1 MPKTLAP
8 GLLEEMVARLVA
20 EFQPEQIYLFGS
32 RAWGTPNEDS
42 DVDLLV
48 IVSESD
54 QPQHKRG
61 IRARHCLSDLGV
73 SKDILVRTR
82 AEIDRMRNVYASLE
96 AEILDRGILLY
107 E

>member
-32 RAWGTPNEDS
+32 RAWGTPNDDS

-48 IVSESD
+48 VMRESNE
-54 QPQHKRG
+54 PAYSLE
-61 IRARHCLSDLGV
+61 IRAWDRLSGLGV

-82 AEIDRMRNVYASLE
+82 AQMERMRPVYASLE
-96 AEILDRGILLY
+96 AEVLERGILLY
-107 E
+107 G